1 MKQPVCADMHLS
13 ALQAAATQSAPRAAR
28 LKRYAAALKLDQ
40 KHHTALV
47 QSAVAHNME
56 VGNFG

>member
-1 MKQPVCADMHLS
+1 MRSS
-13 ALQAAATQSAPRAAR
+13 AMQAAATQSAPRAAR